1 MTLIPD
7 ALLWAPSAGFAA
19 ASGAALFFRARWR
32 AADTQ
37 IAQAAQQAADAA
49 QQVAARD
56 EEARHLATSQLPA
69 LVYAL
74 QNGTPPSHGT
84 LLHQDLA
91 HTETAA
97 AHESVLNQ
105 VAQLLVDTSSKAES
119 ATRAA
124 VLACV
129 RSVQALVYEQQGGI
143 TRLLDEEDDPKVLAL
158 VQPIDHAG
166 SQLERRLQILGV
178 IAGMWPGRQREDV
191 PLLDAVRG
199 AMSRIRDYTRVKA
212 PRSSNHY
219 VASRFVEPVVLA
231 VAELLDNAARHSPP
245 STPVEVKFVEVH
257 QGVSIEIHDAGAGMS
272 LEARQ
277 EAARRLS
284 GQHPVRLTELRT
296 PPSFG
301 LLGVGEL
308 VKEYGFRVWLDEDH
322 SVHGGVRA
330 VVFLPH
336 SVLATPPAHTEPA
349 SPPPQTANTAPHV
362 DTRPITAAGEYEI
375 ADDGLAKRNSR
386 QPTGNQGSH
395 PARRRLPRAEPP
407 PSNFGN
413 GLAAFVQATRTVHTD
428 ADTQQMSTLSPT
440 SEESPR

>member
-7 ALLWAPSAGFAA
+7 ALLWATTAGCGCAGAA
-19 ASGAALFFRARWR
+19 ALYYRARSR
-32 AADTQ
+32 ASETRAG
-37 IAQAAQQAADAA
+37 QAARQAADAA
-49 QQVAARD
+49 RQIAARD
-56 EEARHLATSQLPA
+56 EEARHLATSRLPS
-69 LVYAL
+69 LVYAR

-84 LLHQDLA
+84 LLHPFLA
-91 HTETAA
+91 DTETAT
-97 AHESVLNQ
+97 AHASVLTQ
-105 VAQLLVDTSSKAES
+105 FDQLLVDTSSKAES

-143 TRLLDEEDDPKVLAL
+143 TRLLDKHDDPEVLAL
-158 VQPIDHAG
+158 IQPIDHAG

-178 IAGMWPGRQREDV
+178 IAGGWPGRQREDV

-199 AMSRIRDYTRVKA
+199 AMSRIRDYQRVKT
-212 PRSSNHY
+212 PRTSSHC
-219 VASRFVEPVVLA
+219 VGSRFVEPVVLA

-257 QGVSIEIHDAGAGMS
+257 QGVSVEIHDAGAGMS

-277 EAARRLS
+277 EATRRLS
-284 GQHPVRLTELRT
+284 GKDPVRLTELRN
-296 PPSFG
+296 PPSLG

-308 VKEYGFRVWLDEDH
+308 VREYGFRVWLDEDH

-336 SVLATPPAHTEPA
+336 SVLADPPARTEPA
-349 SPPPQTANTAPHV
+349 SPAPQTAHEVPHIGTRMIATASQ
-362 DTRPITAAGEYEI
+362 YEI

-386 QPTGNQGSH
+386 
-395 PARRRLPRAEPP
+395 RRRTPSPAQAARLRATARDLRDRPRRIRPGHP
-407 PSNFGN
+407 RRP
-413 GLAAFVQATRTVHTD
+413 QRRRPRQPVH
-428 ADTQQMSTLSPT
+428 PFPH
-440 SEESPR
+440 E

>member
-7 ALLWAPSAGFAA
+7 ALLWATSAGCAATGAA
-19 ASGAALFFRARWR
+19 ALYYRARWL
-32 AADTQ
+32 AADART
-37 IAQAAQQAADAA
+37 AQVKQLAAGAA
-49 QQVAARD
+49 QQVTARD
-56 EEARHLATSQLPA
+56 EEARHLATSRLPA
-69 LVYAL
+69 LVYAR

-84 LLHQDLA
+84 LLHPFLA
-91 HTETAA
+91 NTETAA
-97 AHESVLNQ
+97 VHESVLNQ
-105 VAQLLVDTSSKAES
+105 LDQLLVDTSSRAES

-199 AMSRIRDYTRVKA
+199 AMSRIRDYNRVKP
-212 PRSSNHY
+212 PRSSSHY

-257 QGVSIEIHDAGAGMS
+257 QGVSVEIHDAGAGMS

-284 GQHPVRLTELRT
+284 GKNPVRLTELRN

-336 SVLATPPAHTEPA
+336 SVLADPPARTEPA
-349 SPPPQTANTAPHV
+349 SPASQAADAAPQV
-362 DTRPITAAGEYEI
+362 DTRVIAAAGEYEI
-375 ADDGLAKRNSR
+375 AGDGLAKRNSR
-386 QPTGNQGSH
+386 RAAGSH
-395 PARRRLPRAEPP
+395 GVPPARRRLPGAEPP

-413 GLAAFVQATRTVHTD
+413 GLAAFVQATHDLHAD
-428 ADTQQMSTLSPT
+428 AQQMSTPSPT

>member
-32 AADTQ
+32 AAD
-37 IAQAAQQAADAA
+37 IRAAEAVRQA
-49 QQVAARD
+49 AARD
-56 EEARHLATSQLPA
+56 EEARHLAQARLPA

-74 QNGTPPSHGT
+74 QNGTPPSHGV
-84 LLHQDLA
+84 LLHPGLA
-91 HTETAA
+91 NTETAA
-97 AHESVLNQ
+97 AYESVLNQ
-105 VAQLLVDTSSKAES
+105 VAQLLDDTSRRAEA

-199 AMSRIRDYTRVKA
+199 AMSRIRDYNRVKP
-212 PRSSNHY
+212 PRKSSHF

-245 STPVEVKFVEVH
+245 STPVEVKFVAAH
-257 QGVSIEIHDAGAGMS
+257 HGVSVEIHDAGAGMS
-272 LEARQ
+272 FEVRQ
-277 EAARRLS
+277 EAERRLS
-284 GQHPVRLTELRT
+284 GQYPVQLTELRT

-308 VKEYGFRVWLDEDH
+308 GKQYGFRVSLDEDH

-336 SVLATPPAHTEPA
+336 SMLAGPPARTEPA
-349 SPPPQTANTAPHV
+349 SPAPQGADAAPQV
-362 DTRPITAAGEYEI
+362 DTRVIAAAGEYEI
-375 ADDGLAKRNSR
+375 DGDGLAKRSSR
-386 QPTGNQGSH
+386 RATGSQGAP
-395 PARRRLPRAEPP
+395 PARRRLPGAEPP
-407 PSNFGN
+407 PEDFGN
-413 GLAAFVQATRTVHTD
+413 GLAAFVQGTHGLHAND
-428 ADTQQMSTLSPT
+428 AQQMSPFSPT
-440 SEESPR
+440 SEEPPR